1 MGVVT
6 CCPTKFLILARTSVL
21 YVAMSVNYENQD
33 LIRYCRQLCKS
44 NYGFFVRRNTRKNDS
59 RMS

>member
-6 CCPTKFLILARTSVL
+6 CCPTKFLILARTSVF

-33 LIRYCRQLCKS
+33 PIRYCTVVQ
-44 NYGFFVRRNTRKNDS
+44 V
-59 RMS
+59 